1 MEIAGLTTLIIFI
14 SFACAGVITIVS
26 LGAMGFFIYRA
37 FGGVMK
43 NNNVLKTGVSAP
55 GVILSVQ
62 DTGGSLNDNPQAR
75 IRLRVMPA
83 GQEAFEAETT
93 MYVGRFQIAM
103 FVPNAAVM
111 VRYDPAD
118 NSKVAIETVN
128 GMPAGF

>member
-1 MEIAGLTTLIIFI
+1 MEIAGLTSLIII
-14 SFACAGVITIVS
+14 LSFACAGIITVVS

-62 DTGGSLNDNPQAR
+62 DTGGSMNDNPQAR
-75 IRLRVMPA
+75 IRLRVMPM
-83 GQEAFEAETT
+83 GQDAFEAETT

-103 FVPNAAVM
+103 VVPNAPAM

-118 NSKVAIETVN
+118 KSKVAIETVN
-128 GMPAGF
+128 GMPVGF

>member
-1 MEIAGLTTLIIFI
+1 MEIAGLTTLIII
-14 SFACAGVITIVS
+14 VSFACAGIITVIT

-37 FGGVMK
+37 FGGMMK

-55 GVILSVQ
+55 GVILSV
-62 DTGGSLNDNPQAR
+62 
-75 IRLRVMPA
+75 
-83 GQEAFEAETT
+83 QEAFEAETT

-103 FVPNAAVM
+103 FVPNAAIM

-118 NSKVAIETVN
+118 KTKVAIETVN

>member
-1 MEIAGLTTLIIFI
+1 MEIFGATSLIII
-14 SFACAGVITIVS
+14 LSFVCAGIITVVS

-62 DTGGSLNDNPQAR
+62 DTGASMNDNPQAR
-75 IRLRVMPA
+75 VRLRVMPM
-83 GQEAFEAETT
+83 GQDAFEAETT
-93 MYVGRFQIAM
+93 IFVGRFQVGM
-103 FVPNAAVM
+103 YVPNAPVM

-118 NSKVAIETVN
+118 KSKVAIETIN

>member
-37 FGGVMK
+37 FGGMMK

-62 DTGGSLNDNPQAR
+62 DTGGSMNDNPQAR
-75 IRLRVMPA
+75 IRLRVMPS

-118 NSKVAIETVN
+118 KTKVAIETIN

>member
-37 FGGVMK
+37 FGGMMK

-62 DTGGSLNDNPQAR
+62 DTGGSMNDNPQAR
-75 IRLRVMPA
+75 IRLRVMPS

-111 VRYDPAD
+111 VRYDPED
-118 NSKVAIETVN
+118 KTKVAIETVN

>member
-62 DTGGSLNDNPQAR
+62 DTGGSMNDNPQAS

-118 NSKVAIETVN
+118 KTKVAIETIN

>member
-1 MEIAGLTTLIIFI
+1 MEIAGLTTLIII
-14 SFACAGVITIVS
+14 VSFACAGIITVIS
-26 LGAMGFFIYRA
+26 LGAIGFFIYRA
-37 FGGVMK
+37 FGGMMK

-62 DTGGSLNDNPQAR
+62 DTGGSMNDNPQAR
-75 IRLRVMPA
+75 IGLQVMPM

-118 NSKVAIETVN
+118 KKKVAIETIN

>member
-62 DTGGSLNDNPQAR
+62 DTGGSMNDNPQAR
-75 IRLRVMPA
+75 IRLRVMPS

-118 NSKVAIETVN
+118 TTKVAIETVN

>member
-1 MEIAGLTTLIIFI
+1 MEIAGLTSLIII
-14 SFACAGVITIVS
+14 LSFACAGIITVVS

-62 DTGGSLNDNPQAR
+62 DTGGSMNDNPQAR
-75 IRLRVMPA
+75 IRLRVMPM
-83 GQEAFEAETT
+83 GQDVFEAETT

-103 FVPNAAVM
+103 VVPNAPAM

-118 NSKVAIETVN
+118 KSKVAIETVN
-128 GMPAGF
+128 GMPIGF